1 MRLEP
6 TVLTLVAGGL
16 AAVLYL
22 GLSAF
27 QLALAAGAP
36 WGRAA
41 FGGQHPGTLPARLRV
56 SSAVAT
62 VVWAAVALIV
72 ARHAGLPV
80 WAPLPD
86 AWLAVAVWVA
96 TALGVV
102 AIALNALTPS
112 RIERAIWLP
121 ISVLLFSATAIV
133 ALSASG

>member
-6 TVLTLVAGGL
+6 TVLTLVAGGV

-36 WGRAA
+36 WGHAA
-41 FGGQHPGTLPARLRV
+41 FGGQHPGVLPARLRV

-72 ARHAGLPV
+72 ARHAGLSV

-96 TALGVV
+96 TALGLV

>member
-1 MRLEP
+1 MPLEP
-6 TVLTLVAGGL
+6 TVLTLVAGL
-16 AAVLYL
+16 VAAVLYL

-27 QLALAAGAP
+27 QLALAVGAP

-62 VVWAAVALIV
+62 VVWTAVALIV
-72 ARHAGLPV
+72 ARHAGFPV

-102 AIALNALTPS
+102 AVALNALTPS

-121 ISVLLFSATAIV
+121 TSVLLFSATAIV
-133 ALSASG
+133 ALSASH